1 MAVISAAT
9 IITSLSLFHVTLA
22 FFFLTNP
29 QTIADQT
36 LVFIIG
42 EAMGLPFTRSF
53 DAQSP
58 PLSFLAAVLF
68 IVGITDLV
76 SCSLPEEISQ
86 YHWGS
91 QAPVRLFLFGA
102 LAFYSYTFSD
112 SSPIYTHSQKT
123 YSASAWGEGLKNRV
137 VFTWAFLEMVTWFWV
152 FVTLREERREF
163 AMRIAERRAADDDR
177 L

>member
-1 MAVISAAT
+1 
-9 IITSLSLFHVTLA
+9 
-22 FFFLTNP
+22 
-29 QTIADQT
+29 
-36 LVFIIG
+36 
-42 EAMGLPFTRSF
+42 
-53 DAQSP
+53 
-58 PLSFLAAVLF
+58 LF

-76 SCSLPEEISQ
+76 SISSPEEISQ

-91 QAPVRLFLFGA
+91 QGTSSPAPACPILPNHRLTNQPAPIRLFLFGT

-137 VFTWAFLEMVTWFWV
+137 VFTFAFLEMVTWFWV
-152 FVTLREERREF
+152 FVTLREERSQF
-163 AMRIAERRAADDDR
+163 AMRIAERRAAEDDR